1 VAWAARDG
9 RARPAIFAGV
19 TACAVAIAALV
30 PRLAQDPRYHRFADT
45 RRLLGVPNALDV
57 LSNAGFAIVGAWGLA
72 AVGSATFVD
81 RRERLPWWL
90 LFAGVALTSAGSA
103 WYHLHPTNAS
113 LVWDRLPM
121 TLGFMG
127 LFAALVGERVSVRWG
142 VALLGPLVLLGAASV
157 GYWTL
162 TEARGAGDLRPY
174 LLVQLYPLAAVPLL
188 LSLFPARY
196 TRGAGL
202 LVALAW
208 YLAAKV
214 VESLDAEIFHALGFV
229 SGHTL
234 KHLFATAGAASL
246 VRMLVGREPM
256 PAGAHAS
263 PHRALGAG

>member
-1 VAWAARDG
+1 VSPAATGG

-19 TACAVAIAALV
+19 TACAVAVAALA

-45 RRLLGVPNALDV
+45 RGLLGVPNALDV
-57 LSNAGFAIVGAWGLA
+57 LSNAGFAIVGLWGLL
-72 AVGSATFVD
+72 AVRSATFVD
-81 RRERLPWWL
+81 RRERLPWL
-90 LFAGVALTSAGSA
+90 VLFAGVALTSAGSA

-127 LFAALVGERVSVRWG
+127 LFAALVGERVSVGWG

-196 TRGAGL
+196 TRGAEL

-214 VESLDAEIFHALGFV
+214 VESHDAAIFDALRFV

-234 KHLFATAGAASL
+234 KHLFATAGAAWL
-246 VRMLVGREPM
+246 VRMLVVREPVA
-256 PAGAHAS
+256 AGSHAS
-263 PHRALGAG
+263 SHRELGAG